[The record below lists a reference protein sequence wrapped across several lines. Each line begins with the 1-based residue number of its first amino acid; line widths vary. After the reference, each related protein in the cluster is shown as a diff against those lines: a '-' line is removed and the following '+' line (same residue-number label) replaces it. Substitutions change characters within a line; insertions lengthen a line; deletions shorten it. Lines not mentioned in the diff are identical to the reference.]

1 MTAAG
6 GKLTWLFDLVEVLVE
21 KDDQVAM
28 ELQKILDKKKSPL
41 KPPALLKQAS
51 EQVTVDQ
58 RNSCCC
64 SDEQSS
70 ESAETTA
77 DPRCSNCNNLLE
89 CTHCDES
96 VISNNLFAKGLSVAP
111 PAKNCYAQDIG
122 IDPEDW
128 DDDFLP
134 REASVPPKQKNTL
147 LNKVIKPNKTAQQKQ
162 KREPDGTQPYSAK
175 KIIHIHGFTEA
186 TTTVN
191 DMRSLFGKYGK
202 IVECEIRQSK
212 YNQKAFCTVIFEEA
226 EDADSAVCDPPSYR
240 GRMLTVRYLKIYPQT
255 NGKVPSIKQGAK

>member
-77 DPRCSNCNNLLE
+77 GNSMIDFSMFLRFCSEIIC
-89 CTHCDES
+89 S
-96 VISNNLFAKGLSVAP
+96 ILFLFYIHLS
-111 PAKNCYAQDIG
+111 
-122 IDPEDW
+122 
-128 DDDFLP
+128 
-134 REASVPPKQKNTL
+134 
-147 LNKVIKPNKTAQQKQ
+147 
-162 KREPDGTQPYSAK
+162 
-175 KIIHIHGFTEA
+175 
-186 TTTVN
+186 
-191 DMRSLFGKYGK
+191 
-202 IVECEIRQSK
+202 
-212 YNQKAFCTVIFEEA
+212 
-226 EDADSAVCDPPSYR
+226 
-240 GRMLTVRYLKIYPQT
+240 
-255 NGKVPSIKQGAK
+255 